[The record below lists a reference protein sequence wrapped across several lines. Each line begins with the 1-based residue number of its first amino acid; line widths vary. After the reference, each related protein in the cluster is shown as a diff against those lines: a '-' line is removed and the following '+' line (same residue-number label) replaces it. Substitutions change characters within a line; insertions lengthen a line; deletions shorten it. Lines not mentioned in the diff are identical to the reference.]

1 MASPRSACP
10 LDRAKP
16 GDNGPSLSVII
27 PTLNEAKTL
36 PQTLDSLVPQHP
48 VEVIVVDGG
57 STDGTVDVARSR
69 QVTVITA
76 SPGRASQLNAGAKA
90 ATGQVLLFL
99 HSDTRLPPHFD
110 RQVRQ
115 ALRQGVA
122 GAFQLVIDGPGWPL
136 RLVEW
141 GVQVRSRY
149 LGWPYGDQGLFLTA
163 ELFHE
168 LGGFPPLPIMEDV
181 DLVRRLRQ
189 RGTIVMAPDAVT
201 TSGRRWQTHG
211 ILYTTLVNQAML
223 MGYWLGLD
231 RERLARWYRHRPAP
245 PQGQR

>member
-1 MASPRSACP
+1 VASPGFTVS
-10 LDRAKP
+10 LDQLGQGNDGRP
-16 GDNGPSLSVII
+16 TLSVII

-36 PQTLDSLVPQHP
+36 TQTLDSLVPQHP

-57 STDGTVDVARSR
+57 STDGTVEIARSH

-76 SPGRASQLNAGAKA
+76 SPGRASQLNAGAQA

-110 RQVRQ
+110 RQVQQ
-115 ALRQGVA
+115 ALTQGVA
-122 GAFQLVIDGPGWPL
+122 GAFRLAIDGPGWPL

-141 GVQVRSRY
+141 GVNLRSRY

-168 LGGFPPLPIMEDV
+168 LGGFALVPIMEDV
-181 DLVRRLRQ
+181 DLVQRLRQ
-189 RGTIVMAPDAVT
+189 RGAIVMTPEAVT

-211 ILYTTLVNQAML
+211 VLYTTLVNQAML
-223 MGYWLGLD
+223 MGYWLEID
-231 RERLARWYRHRPAP
+231 RERLARWYRHRPGRP
-245 PQGQR
+245 RED